1 MKNKKALSRLS
12 RNMVAGI
19 LASTFFSPTLG
30 LADSFDERDSNQ
42 DGVLSGQELA
52 EFKLLDR
59 DQDGEVT
66 RQEFAD
72 AATEQRERGA
82 ELVGKIFTMRDG
94 NQDGRLSG
102 NERAG
107 LEHCD
112 ANNDRK
118 ITEEELRSGLTE
130 VDATLVDKSIDDLQ
144 NAAEE
149 RFAKLDITEDG
160 RLTGNEVQS
169 CLHYDQTGDGRVTK
183 VEYFVGLALSLEA
196 GESLPDGRPMPEGG
210 NEKIIAEF
218 VKLMNSPEQAEVLRK
233 RMHENL
239 RKVIDPVLLQY
250 ALQHA
255 INSHGNLAIPDLES
269 IEQTK
274 LKTGEV
280 QIVADLL
287 CGTGDLKLTI
297 SVLKGKITGFMMES
311 PQILQLDAALFQDLQ
326 EDEWQNRFAKA
337 YGTQV
342 EAAIKLIM
350 DEKDAKA
357 IQMIHPSVVEQIGEQ
372 PFLDLFAKL
381 RTSIG
386 EFESAELE
394 SFTTERSETGVY
406 SFTVTYRVTGESATL
421 NFSVKF
427 QRDGLT
433 AAMTGYLLDSS
444 DVDLKKKTKDLDDSE
459 DVTPAPKSDDDSPV
473 PAPVMPSDDD
483 DDGGIKWLDTVSG
496 KDGISVKLPGKASRS
511 EVEGEKGTI
520 ILYSL
525 NLPQQKMN
533 FVVRIGAM
541 ESDVT
546 EYGDVFFTS
555 FKKSLFKD
563 DAAKILKESLDF
575 KRKFPEWNVI
585 VQEADG
591 SYSARRY
598 ILAGEALYIFI
609 WSGPDVG
616 ETSRAYAVPFLESA
630 TLIDA
635 DGETRPGFENPKAEA
650 NSENEDAPA
659 PPTPAPI
666 IDDSSLPA
674 TPMPI
679 K

>member
-1 MKNKKALSRLS
+1 MKNKNALSRIS

-19 LASTFFSPTLG
+19 LASTFLSPTLG
-30 LADSFDERDSNQ
+30 LADSFDERDSNR

-66 RQEFAD
+66 RQEFSD

-82 ELVGKIFTMRDG
+82 ELVGKIFTNRDG
-94 NQDGRLSG
+94 NQDGKLSG
-102 NERAG
+102 NERNG

-130 VDATLVDKSIDDLQ
+130 ADATLVDKSIEDLQ
-144 NAAEE
+144 SSAEE
-149 RFAKLDITEDG
+149 RFGKLDITEDG

-183 VEYFVGLALSLEA
+183 VEYFVGLALSLES

-239 RKVIDPVLLQY
+239 RKAIDPVLLQY

-255 INSHGNLAIPDLES
+255 INSHGNLSIPDLES
-269 IEQTK
+269 IEQSK
-274 LKTGEV
+274 LKTGET
-280 QIVADLL
+280 QIAADLL
-287 CGTGDLKLTI
+287 CGTGDLRLTI
-297 SVLKGKITGFMMES
+297 AVLNGKITGFLMES

-326 EDEWQNRFAKA
+326 DDEWQNRFAKA

-342 EAAIKLIM
+342 EAAIKLIV
-350 DEKDAKA
+350 DEKDSKA
-357 IQMIHPSVVEQIGEQ
+357 IQMIHPSVLEQIGEQ
-372 PFLDLFAKL
+372 PFLDLFEKL
-381 RTSIG
+381 RSSIG

-406 SFTVTYRVTGESATL
+406 SFTVTYLVTGELGSL
-421 NFSVKF
+421 NFSTKF

-459 DVTPAPKSDDDSPV
+459 EVTPAPKSDDDSPA

-483 DDGGIKWLDTVSG
+483 DGELKWLDTVSG
-496 KDGISVKLPGKASRS
+496 KDGISFKLPGKASRS

-520 ILYSL
+520 TLYSL
-525 NLPQQKMN
+525 NLPKKKMN

-555 FKKSLFKD
+555 FKKSLFKND
-563 DAAKILKESLDF
+563 SAKILKETLDVN
-575 KRKFPEWNVI
+575 RKFPEWNVI

-598 ILAGEALYIFI
+598 ILAGEALYTFI

-616 ETSRAYAVPFLESA
+616 EASRSYAVPFLVSA

-635 DGETRPGFENPKAEA
+635 DGSKRLGFEDAKADA
-650 NSENEDAPA
+650 NSENEGAPA

-666 IDDSSLPA
+666 VDDSSLPA
-674 TPMPI
+674 PPMPI